1 MFTFDTNII
10 DKTDSHSMISA
21 LAITFNEELH
31 IEDYIK
37 SLSFADEIIIID
49 SFSTDK
55 TVALAEKYDVTI
67 IQREF
72 KNFSDQKNFAIA
84 QAKHDWVTF
93 FDLDEKV
100 SPELAKEII
109 DTVNSKNPLKAYNV
123 KRSFNFMGKRIKYS
137 GFQTDVA
144 VRLFNKNYCK
154 YNGKAVHEAIE
165 TEEKIG
171 QLKYA
176 LDHQT
181 YKSFDNYN
189 QKLSHYSKLQ
199 AEELYKKNVRP
210 NLYHFLFRPW
220 YRFMH
225 QYFLRLG
232 FMDGK
237 EGFIISY
244 VHAFS
249 VYKRYIQ
256 LWAIYRNIN

>member
-1 MFTFDTNII
+1 
-10 DKTDSHSMISA
+10 MISS
-21 LAITFNEELH
+21 LAITFNEETH

-37 SLSFADEIIIID
+37 SLSFADEIIIVD
-49 SFSTDK
+49 SFSTDN
-55 TVALAEKYDVTI
+55 TVALAKKHNVTV

-72 KNFSDQKNFAIA
+72 KNFSDQKNFAIS

-93 FDLDEKV
+93 FDLDEKI
-100 SPELAKEII
+100 SPELIKEIVDI
-109 DTVNSKNPLKAYNV
+109 VKSKNSLKAYNI

-144 VRLFNKNYCK
+144 VRLFNKNYCE
-154 YNGKAVHEAIE
+154 YNGKAVHESIE
-165 TEEKIG
+165 TNEKVDL
-171 QLKYA
+171 LKHA

-189 QKLSHYSKLQ
+189 AKLSQYSKLQ

-232 FMDGK
+232 FLDGK

-256 LWAIYRNIN
+256 LWAMYRNID

>member
-1 MFTFDTNII
+1 
-10 DKTDSHSMISA
+10 MISA
-21 LAITFNEELH
+21 LAITYNEEQH
-31 IEDYIK
+31 IESYIE
-37 SLSFADEIIIID
+37 SLSFANEIIIVD
-49 SFSTDK
+49 SFSTDN
-55 TVALAEKYDVTI
+55 TVALAKKYDVKI

-72 KNFSDQKNFAIA
+72 KNFSDQKNFAISK
-84 QAKHDWVTF
+84 AKNEWIVF
-93 FDLDEKV
+93 FDLDEKIP
-100 SPELAKEII
+100 PELAKEIV
-109 DTVNSKNPLKAYNV
+109 DSVNSKHPLKAYKV
-123 KRSFNFMGKRIKYS
+123 KRNFNFMGKRIKYS

-144 VRLFNKNYCK
+144 VRLFDKNYCK
-154 YNGKAVHEAIE
+154 YNGKAVHESIE
-165 TEEKIG
+165 TNEKVG
-171 QLKYA
+171 TLKHA
-176 LDHQT
+176 VDHQT

-189 QKLSHYSKLQ
+189 AKLSKYSKLQ

-232 FMDGK
+232 FLDGK

-256 LWAIYRNIN
+256 LWAMYRNIN

>member
-1 MFTFDTNII
+1 
-10 DKTDSHSMISA
+10 MISA
-21 LAITFNEELH
+21 LAITYNEESH
-31 IEDYIK
+31 IESYIE

-49 SFSTDK
+49 SFSTDN
-55 TVALAEKYDVTI
+55 TVALAKKHDVTI

-72 KNFSDQKNFAIA
+72 VDFSDQKNFAISL
-84 QAKHDWVTF
+84 AKNDWVTF
-93 FDLDEKV
+93 FDLDEKI
-100 SPELAKEII
+100 SPELINEIVT
-109 DTVNSKNPLKAYNV
+109 TVKSKNPLKAYNI

-154 YNGKAVHEAIE
+154 YNGKAVHESIE
-165 TEEKIG
+165 TSEKVG
-171 QLKYA
+171 LLKHA

-181 YKSFDNYN
+181 YKTFDIYN
-189 QKLSHYSKLQ
+189 QKLNQYSKLQ

-225 QYFLRLG
+225 QYFIRLG

-256 LWAIYRNIN
+256 LWAMYRNIE

>member
-1 MFTFDTNII
+1 
-10 DKTDSHSMISA
+10 MISA
-21 LAITFNEELH
+21 LAITYNEESH
-31 IEDYIK
+31 IESYIE
-37 SLSFADEIIIID
+37 SLSFADEIIIVD
-49 SFSTDK
+49 SFSTDN
-55 TVALAEKYDVTI
+55 TVALAKKHDVTI
-67 IQREF
+67 IQRKF
-72 KNFSDQKNFAIA
+72 VNFSDQKNFAISL
-84 QAKHDWVTF
+84 AKNDWVTF
-93 FDLDEKV
+93 FDLDEKI
-100 SPELAKEII
+100 SPELINEIVT
-109 DTVNSKNPLKAYNV
+109 TVKSKNPLKAYNI

-154 YNGKAVHEAIE
+154 YNGKAVHESIE
-165 TEEKIG
+165 TSEKVG
-171 QLKYA
+171 LLKHA

-181 YKSFDNYN
+181 YKTFDIYN
-189 QKLSHYSKLQ
+189 QKLNQYSKLQ

-225 QYFLRLG
+225 QYFIRLG

-256 LWAIYRNIN
+256 LWAMYRNIE